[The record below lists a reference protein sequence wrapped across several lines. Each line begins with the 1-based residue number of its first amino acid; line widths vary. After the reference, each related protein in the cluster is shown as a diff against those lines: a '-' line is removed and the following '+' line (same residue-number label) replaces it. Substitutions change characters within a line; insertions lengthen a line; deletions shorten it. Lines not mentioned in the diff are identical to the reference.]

1 MIMQALPYRVRPS
14 LVSEGSAPEG
24 VVDNYPVS
32 KAVSVAKKRRNGWWD
47 KQAGPVADGRWPQLA
62 PIRANINAIRAAKPF
77 TSSVWVHA
85 SPRHG
90 PPAPPLPPRNPA
102 PAHTISH
109 PTPPPPQTTIPS

>member
-47 KQAGPVADGRWPQLA
+47 KQTGPVADGRWPQPA
-62 PIRANINAIRAAKPF
+62 PIRANINANWAAKPSLDRCGYRPALARDLQHPHWPPEVPHQVKPS
-77 TSSVWVHA
+77 TPRA
-85 SPRHG
+85 SHRRRP
-90 PPAPPLPPRNPA
+90 
-102 PAHTISH
+102 
-109 PTPPPPQTTIPS
+109 